1 MLRVKRWRRTPRFVD
16 FVAVFAATT
25 LLAGCGSSSHSTAAG
40 RVIGV
45 SERDFR
51 IAVQTDRVTAG
62 AYVLRVHNGGPD
74 QHELI
79 VAPARR
85 SSLPVRA
92 DGFTVNEE
100 ALQSSE
106 PGSVEPQQPGATID
120 LHVELKPGR
129 YVLFCNMAGHFMA
142 GMHVDLV
149 VTG

>member
-1 MLRVKRWRRTPRFVD
+1 MLRVKRWRRTGRFVD
-16 FVAVFAATT
+16 FVAVCAAMA
-25 LLAGCGSSSHSTAAG
+25 LLAGCGSRAHSTATG
-40 RVIGV
+40 RVIDV
-45 SERDFR
+45 NERDFR
-51 IAVQTDRVTAG
+51 IGVQTDQVTSG

-85 SSLPVRA
+85 RSLPVRA
-92 DGFTVNEE
+92 DGFTVKEE